1 MTDIHQSFGEKKMEN
16 QYYTLM
22 EKQDFFEIIE
32 NKYGELAIF
41 IDAREGDP
49 QNPVLQFDGK
59 KTALLRRDDRR
70 SIILDNIDVE
80 TCGVLAESEVVM
92 IVELQADMVKRVY
105 AVAVENV
112 EELILNGRRT
122 RADELFRAKSKAEI
136 LASFGAIKTWTGGLD
151 K

>member
-1 MTDIHQSFGEKKMEN
+1 MEN

-41 IDAREGDP
+41 IDARDGEP
-49 QNPVLQFDGK
+49 KEPILQFDGR

-70 SIILDNIDVE
+70 SIILDNIDSE
-80 TCGVLAESEVVM
+80 TKGVLAESEVVM
-92 IVELQADMVKRVY
+92 IVELRAEVVDRVY

-112 EELILNGRRT
+112 EDIVLNGRRT
-122 RADELFRAKSKAEI
+122 RADEIFRAKSKEE
-136 LASFGAIKTWTGGLD
+136 LLKSFGAVKTWTGGIA

>member
-1 MTDIHQSFGEKKMEN
+1 MEN

-41 IDAREGDP
+41 IDARDGEP
-49 QNPVLQFDGK
+49 KEPLLQFDGK
-59 KTALLRRDDRR
+59 KTALLKRDDRR
-70 SIILDNIDVE
+70 SIILDNIDDE
-80 TCGVLAESEVVM
+80 TKGVLAESEVVM
-92 IVELQADMVKRVY
+92 IAELHGETVQRVY

-112 EELILNGRRT
+112 EDIVLNGRRI
-122 RADELFRAKSKAEI
+122 RADEIFRAKSKEE
-136 LASFGAIKTWTGGLD
+136 LLKSFGAVKTWTGGII

>member
-1 MTDIHQSFGEKKMEN
+1 MEN

-41 IDAREGDP
+41 IDARDGEP
-49 QNPVLQFDGK
+49 QEPVLQFDGK
-59 KTALLRRDDRR
+59 KTALLKRDERR
-70 SIILDNIDVE
+70 SIILDNVDAE
-80 TCGVLAESEVVM
+80 TKGVLAESEVVM
-92 IVELQADMVKRVY
+92 IVELHGDVVVRGY

-112 EELILNGRRT
+112 EDIVLNGRRT
-122 RADELFRAKSKAEI
+122 RADEIFRAKSKDE
-136 LASFGAIKTWTGGLD
+136 LLKSFGAVKTWTGGGT

>member
-1 MTDIHQSFGEKKMEN
+1 MEN

-41 IDAREGDP
+41 IDARDGEP
-49 QNPVLQFDGK
+49 KEPLLQFDGK
-59 KTALLRRDDRR
+59 KTALLKRDDRR
-70 SIILDNIDVE
+70 SIILDNVDAE
-80 TCGVLAESEVVM
+80 TKGVLAESEVVM
-92 IVELQADMVKRVY
+92 IVELHGEMVQRVY

-112 EELILNGRRT
+112 EDIVLNGRRI
-122 RADELFRAKSKAEI
+122 RADEIFRAKSKEE
-136 LASFGAIKTWTGGLD
+136 LLKSFGAIKTWSGGIA

>member
-1 MTDIHQSFGEKKMEN
+1 MEN

-41 IDAREGDP
+41 IDARDGEPQDP
-49 QNPVLQFDGK
+49 ILQFDGK
-59 KTALLRRDDRR
+59 KTALLRRDERR
-70 SIILDNIDVE
+70 SIILDNIDAE
-80 TCGVLAESEVVM
+80 TKNVLAESEVVM
-92 IVELQADMVKRVY
+92 ICELHGDVVVRVY

-112 EELILNGRRT
+112 EEIVLNGRRT
-122 RADELFRAKSKAEI
+122 RADEIFRAKSKEEI
-136 LASFGAIKTWTGGLD
+136 LKSFGAIKTWVGGIE

>member
-1 MTDIHQSFGEKKMEN
+1 MEN

-41 IDAREGDP
+41 IDARDNEP
-49 QNPVLQFDGK
+49 YQPVLQFDGK
-59 KTALLRRDDRR
+59 KTALLKRDERR
-70 SIILDNIDVE
+70 SIILDNIDSE
-80 TCGVLAESEVVM
+80 TKEVLAGSEVVM
-92 IVELQADMVKRVY
+92 IVELHGEMVERVY

-112 EELILNGRRT
+112 EDIILNGRRI
-122 RADELFRAKSKAEI
+122 RADEIFRAKNKDE
-136 LASFGAIKTWTGGLD
+136 LLKSFGAVKTWIGGIS

>member
-1 MTDIHQSFGEKKMEN
+1 MEN

-41 IDAREGDP
+41 IDARDGEPKDP
-49 QNPVLQFDGK
+49 ILQFDGK
-59 KTALLRRDDRR
+59 QTALLKRDDRR
-70 SIILDNIDVE
+70 SIILDNIDAE
-80 TCGVLAESEVVM
+80 TKNVLAESEGVM
-92 IVELQADMVKRVY
+92 ICELHGDVVVRVY

-112 EELILNGRRT
+112 EEIVLNGRRT
-122 RADELFRAKSKAEI
+122 RADEIFRAKSKEE
-136 LASFGAIKTWTGGLD
+136 LLKSFGAIKTWTGGID

>member
-1 MTDIHQSFGEKKMEN
+1 MEN

-41 IDAREGDP
+41 IDARDGEPQDP
-49 QNPVLQFDGK
+49 ILQFDGRQ
-59 KTALLRRDDRR
+59 TALLKRDERR
-70 SIILDNIDVE
+70 SIILDNIDAE
-80 TCGVLAESEVVM
+80 TKNVLAESEVVM
-92 IVELQADMVKRVY
+92 ICELHGDVVVRVY

-112 EELILNGRRT
+112 EEIVLNGRRT
-122 RADELFRAKSKAEI
+122 RADEIFRAKSKEE
-136 LASFGAIKTWTGGLD
+136 LLKSFGAVKTWTGGAE

>member
-1 MTDIHQSFGEKKMEN
+1 MEN

-41 IDAREGDP
+41 IDARDGEP
-49 QNPVLQFDGK
+49 QNPLLQFDGK
-59 KTALLRRDDRR
+59 KTALLKRDERR
-70 SIILDNIDVE
+70 SIILDNVDSE
-80 TCGVLAESEVVM
+80 TKGVLAEAEVVM
-92 IVELQADMVKRVY
+92 IVELHGDVVQRVY

-112 EELILNGRRT
+112 EDIVLNGRRI
-122 RADELFRAKSKAEI
+122 RADEVFRAKSKEE
-136 LASFGAIKTWTGGLD
+136 LLKSFGAVKTWTGGVE

>member
-1 MTDIHQSFGEKKMEN
+1 MDN

-41 IDAREGDP
+41 IDARDGEPKDP
-49 QNPVLQFDGK
+49 LLQFDGK

-70 SIILDNIDVE
+70 SIILDNIEPE
-80 TCGVLAESEVVM
+80 TGAVLAESEVVM
-92 IVELQADMVKRVY
+92 IVELVGDSVERVY

-112 EELILNGRRT
+112 ESIVLNGRRI
-122 RADELFRAKSKAEI
+122 RADEIFRAKSKEE
-136 LASFGAIKTWTGGLD
+136 LLKSFGAVKTWTGGD
-151 K
+151 AK